1 MHFPGKALDGP
12 VRTVYLVSPAD
23 TKDESKWTT
32 EVLAL
37 VK

>member
-1 MHFPGKALDGP
+1 MIAKGKVVEGP
-12 VRTVYLVSPAD
+12 IRTIYLVSPAD